1 MPTQPC
7 EKKPANVTFT
17 IAASLLSDEQSARLR
32 HGIDEIDE
40 LGSQLIECI
49 AAAGKALEEYLSGHA
64 LEERATRVLLEPL
77 RKDANALV
85 ELLLRIHTRLLLS
98 LPPLTPEQF
107 DAGMELQLQDI
118 SEAPAK
124 TQRAAERSEAEREL
138 EHLVSVAYAALAE
151 DQQIIDA
158 TAQAWRHRKGTNGA
172 LTASE
177 QSVLDATG
185 TASKRSADAV
195 ARITAWRRE
204 QAKRGTP

>member
-17 IAASLLSDEQSARLR
+17 IAASLLSDEQGARLR

-40 LGSQLIECI
+40 LGGQLIECI
-49 AAAGKALEEYLSGHA
+49 AAAGKALEEHLSGHA
-64 LEERATRVLLEPL
+64 LEERATRILLVPL

-118 SEAPAK
+118 SEAPAQ

-138 EHLVSVAYAALAE
+138 EQLVSVAYAALAE